1 MNEPSINI
9 NTRLK
14 SILKSKERERVLE
27 LYFNM
32 VRVGNFKARILN
44 ESEIEEFYDKKNK
57 ERNY

>member
-1 MNEPSINI
+1 MNEPSIYI

>member
-27 LYFNM
+27 LYFNI